1 MSFKINSN
9 ISALNANL
17 NSTLNSAGI
26 NKSLGALASGSMLN
40 SSSYNSA
47 GLSIANQ
54 LSAQIASMGQSIM
67 NSNDSIGLVQ
77 VADGALE
84 EYGNI
89 LEDVRRLS
97 IQASNDTLNSD
108 DRAIIQKEIDSL
120 MSSADDIAKSTK
132 YNGINLLDG
141 TGGSLGDGTFVTH
154 TGAGSNDN
162 QSVKIGD
169 AQTTSLLGAPIDV
182 SSSASA
188 SLSIDTID
196 SAINSINGI
205 RADLG
210 AAQNQLVANIKNT
223 SVTHVNIASAES
235 QMRDLDFAA
244 ESANFSKLNI
254 LSQSG
259 SFASAQANAS
269 QSSVLNLFK

>member
-169 AQTTSLLGAPIDV
+169 AQTASILSAPIDV

-223 SVTHVNIASAES
+223 SITHVNIASAES

-269 QSSVLNLFK
+269 QPSVLNLFK

>member
-169 AQTTSLLGAPIDV
+169 AQTASLLGAPIDV